1 MAPTNPESLTYPRRK
16 IVRKIMKMLCR
27 MTFNLLMDIHIE
39 GQENVPAQGPLLV
52 VGNHFSFIDPLAM
65 VRISPWHLE
74 FLGGFHNPSA
84 PPIVEFIPWM
94 WGYYPLFRGT
104 GSRESLRVA
113 ETLLQRGAVIGIF
126 PEAGN
131 WAPVLRP
138 ARPGT
143 AFLATRTA
151 SPLLP
156 LGIDGLIDVL
166 PHLRKGRRAK
176 VTLRIGKPFGP
187 FQATGKGRERREQLD
202 EIGHQIMRQISEL
215 IPPERQGYYSPDPAI
230 RLAAKG
236 TEIYP
241 WETKTETEYKTGE
254 FL

>member
-1 MAPTNPESLTYPRRK
+1 VTLTTTKPITYPRRK
-16 IVRKIMKMLCR
+16 LIRKTLKVLCR
-27 MTFNLLMDIHIE
+27 MAFNLLMDIHIE
-39 GQENVPAQGPLLV
+39 GQENVPAKGPVLV
-52 VGNHFSFIDPLAM
+52 VGNHFSFIDPLAL
-65 VRISPWHLE
+65 VRIAPWHLE

-104 GSRESLRVA
+104 GSRDSLRVA
-113 ETLLQRGAVIGIF
+113 ETLLQSGAIIGVF

-131 WAPVLRP
+131 LAPVLRP
-138 ARPGT
+138 ARPVT
-143 AFLATRTA
+143 AYLASRTGA
-151 SPLLP
+151 GLLP
-156 LGIDGLIDVL
+156 IGIDGLIDVF
-166 PHLRKGRRAK
+166 PRLRKGRRAK
-176 VTLRIGKPFGP
+176 VTLRVGKPFGP
-187 FQATGKGRERREQLD
+187 FEAIGKGRERREQFD
-202 EIGHQIMRQISEL
+202 EIGHQIMRQIAAL
-215 IPPERQGYYSPDPAI
+215 IPAERQGYYSPDPAI

>member
-1 MAPTNPESLTYPRRK
+1 MPPSTPKPIKYPRRK
-16 IVRKIMKMLCR
+16 VIRKTLKVLCQ
-27 MTFNLLMDIHIE
+27 MAFNLLMDIRIE
-39 GQENVPAQGPLLV
+39 GQENVPSQGPLLL

-65 VRISPWHLE
+65 VRIAPWHLE

-84 PPIVEFIPWM
+84 PPIVEVIPWL

-104 GSRESLRVA
+104 GSRDSLRVA
-113 ETLLQRGAVIGIF
+113 ETLLQRSGIIGIF
-126 PEAGN
+126 PEGGN
-131 WAPVLRP
+131 WATVLRP

-143 AFLATRTA
+143 AYLATRTGA
-151 SPLLP
+151 TLLP
-156 LGIDGLIDVL
+156 VGSDGLIDVF

-176 VTLRIGKPFGP
+176 VTLRVGKPFGP
-187 FQATGKGRERREQLD
+187 FQVSGRGRERREQLD
-202 EIGHQIMRQISEL
+202 EIGHQIMRQIAEL
-215 IPPERQGYYSPDPAI
+215 IPAERQGYYSPDPAI

-241 WETKTETEYKTGE
+241 WETKTETDYKTGD

>member
-1 MAPTNPESLTYPRRK
+1 MTRSTSKPIIYPRRK
-16 IVRKIMKMLCR
+16 LIRKTLKVLCR
-27 MTFNLLMDIHIE
+27 MAFNLLMDIHIE
-39 GQENVPAQGPLLV
+39 GQENVPSQGPLLV

-65 VRISPWHLE
+65 VRIVPWHLE

-113 ETLLQRGAVIGIF
+113 ETLLQRGAIIGIF

-131 WAPVLRP
+131 WATVLRP

-143 AFLATRTA
+143 AYLATRTSA
-151 SPLLP
+151 SLLP
-156 LGIDGLIDVL
+156 IGIDGLIDVF
-166 PHLRKGRRAK
+166 PHLRKGRRAR
-176 VTLRIGKPFGP
+176 VTIRVGEPFGP
-187 FQATGKGRERREQLD
+187 FQVSGKGRERREQLD
-202 EIGHQIMRQISEL
+202 EIGHQIMRQIAAL

-241 WETKTETEYKTGE
+241 WETKTETDYKTGD

>member
-1 MAPTNPESLTYPRRK
+1 MPPSTTTQINYPRRK
-16 IVRKIMKMLCR
+16 IIRKTLKVLCR
-27 MTFNLLMDIHIE
+27 MAFNLLMDIHID
-39 GQENVPAQGPLLV
+39 GQENIPSQGPYLV

-65 VRISPWHLE
+65 VRIAPWHLE

-84 PPIVEFIPWM
+84 PPIVKFIPWM

-113 ETLLQRGAVIGIF
+113 ENLLQRGAIIGIF

-131 WAPVLRP
+131 WATVLRP

-143 AFLATRTA
+143 AYLATRTGA
-151 SPLLP
+151 QLLP
-156 LGIDGLIDVL
+156 LGIDGLIDVF
-166 PHLRKGRRAK
+166 PRLRKGHRAK
-176 VTLRIGKPFGP
+176 VTLRVGKPFGP
-187 FQATGKGRERREQLD
+187 FQVSGRGRERREQMD
-202 EIGHQIMRQISEL
+202 EISHQIMRQIAEL

>member
-1 MAPTNPESLTYPRRK
+1 MTRSTSKPLKYPRRK
-16 IVRKIMKMLCR
+16 SIRKTLKVLCR
-27 MTFNLLMDIHIE
+27 MAFNLLMEIHIE
-39 GQENVPAQGPLLV
+39 GQENVPSQGPLLV

-65 VRISPWHLE
+65 VRIAPWHLE

-113 ETLLQRGAVIGIF
+113 ETLLQRGAIIGIF

-131 WAPVLRP
+131 WATVLRP

-143 AFLATRTA
+143 AYLAARTSA
-151 SPLLP
+151 PLLP
-156 LGIDGLIDVL
+156 IGIDGLIDVL

-176 VTLRIGKPFGP
+176 VTIRVGKPFGP
-187 FQATGKGRERREQLD
+187 FQVSGKGRERREQLD
-202 EIGHQIMRQISEL
+202 EIGHQIMRQIAEL
-215 IPPERQGYYSPDPAI
+215 IPPERQGYLSPDPAI

-241 WETKTETEYKTGE
+241 WGTKTETDYKTGD